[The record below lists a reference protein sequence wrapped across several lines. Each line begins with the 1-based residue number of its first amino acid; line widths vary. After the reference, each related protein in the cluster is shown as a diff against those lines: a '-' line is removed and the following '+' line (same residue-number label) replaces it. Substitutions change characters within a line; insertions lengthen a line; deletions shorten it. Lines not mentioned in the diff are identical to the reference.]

1 MGLLIFYAILAI
13 GVSFLC
19 SLLEA
24 SLLSLP
30 RSHVESMIADGSTT
44 GRKLKE
50 MKENIDRPLAAILTL
65 NTIAHTIGAAGVGAQ
80 AADEFGSAAVGIASA
95 VMTFAILV
103 FSEIIPKTLG
113 AVHAKKLAG
122 PTYLLT
128 TGMIYL
134 CYPIIIALEWC
145 NRLIGYQREKADISR
160 MEVLATIRLG
170 GKAGSLAEREFDV
183 AMNMMK
189 LHEVQLKTIATP
201 RTVVFAL
208 PASMTVAEAIETHQP
223 IRFARIPVYGESLDE
238 TIGYVSRYD
247 LHVAMSEGK
256 TDATMTDLA
265 RPMLVLPEL
274 APVSQ
279 ALDRMLA
286 EHEHIAMVVDEYG
299 GVEGIVT
306 LEDLM
311 ESLLGQ
317 EIIDE
322 TDPATDMQ
330 ELAKQ
335 NRST

>member
-1 MGLLIFYAILAI
+1 MTLLIFYAVLAI

-24 SLLSLP
+24 GLLSLP
-30 RSHVESMIADGSTT
+30 RSHVESMIADGSVV
-44 GRKLKE
+44 GRKLKH

-80 AADEFGSAAVGIASA
+80 AGLEFGSTAVGIASA

-113 AVHAKKLAG
+113 AVHAKRLAG
-122 PTYLLT
+122 TTYLLT

-134 CYPIIIALEWC
+134 CYPIIIMLEWM
-145 NRLIGYQREKADISR
+145 NRLIGYQRKKADISR

-170 GKAGSLAEREFDV
+170 GKVGSLADREFDV

-208 PASMTVAEAIETHQP
+208 PASMTVAEAIQKYQP
-223 IRFARIPVYGESLDE
+223 IRFARIPVFGESLDK

-247 LHVAMSEGK
+247 LHVAMTEGK

-274 APVSQ
+274 APASQ

-286 EHEHIAMVVDEYG
+286 EHEHIAMTVDEYG

-311 ESLLGQ
+311 ETLLGQ

-330 ELAKQ
+330 QLAKQ
-335 NRST
+335 NRTT